1 GTVWAQVITAARTKL
16 LGLPSAVKT
25 KRPDID
31 MEVFTVIEKLIR
43 EVLKDMSEDNLSERY
58 AREADKEKA
67 DN

>member
-1 GTVWAQVITAARTKL
+1 
-16 LGLPSAVKT
+16 
-25 KRPDID
+25 
-31 MEVFTVIEKLIR
+31 MEVYTVIEKLIR